1 MVEVVSKRYNIRSM
15 GMNIKNE
22 EAHRLAAQ
30 VASIYDE
37 TLTEA
42 VTVAL
47 RERLARATAQNRLE
61 SLRTL
66 AQEISIRMPKGMDR
80 ESVNSML
87 YNELGLP
94 R

>member
-1 MVEVVSKRYNIRSM
+1 
-15 GMNIKNE
+15 MNIKNE

-47 RERLARATAQNRLE
+47 RERLARATVEDRLE
-61 SLRTL
+61 RLRTL
-66 AQEISIRMPKGMDR
+66 AHEISTRMPKGMTR
-80 ESVNSML
+80 ELVDSTL

>member
-1 MVEVVSKRYNIRSM
+1 
-15 GMNIKNE
+15 MNIKNE

-47 RERLARATAQNRLE
+47 RERLARATAEDRLE
-61 SLRTL
+61 RLRTL
-66 AQEISIRMPKGMDR
+66 AHEISERMPRGMTR
-80 ESVNSML
+80 ELVDSTL

>member
-1 MVEVVSKRYNIRSM
+1 M

-47 RERLARATAQNRLE
+47 RERLARATSEDRLE
-61 SLRTL
+61 KLR
-66 AQEISIRMPKGMDR
+66 AMAREISRRMPKGMTRD
-80 ESVNSML
+80 SVDSLL
-87 YNELGLP
+87 YNEIGLP

>member
-1 MVEVVSKRYNIRSM
+1 M

-47 RERLARATAQNRLE
+47 RERLARAQAEDRFERL
-61 SLRTL
+61 RAL
-66 AQEISIRMPKGMDR
+66 ALEISVRIPKGLTSD
-80 ESVNSML
+80 SIDTML
-87 YNELGLP
+87 YNEVGLP
-94 R
+94 K

>member
-1 MVEVVSKRYNIRSM
+1 M
-15 GMNIKNE
+15 GMNIKND
-22 EAHRLAAQ
+22 EAHRLATQ

-37 TLTEA
+37 TITEA

-47 RERLARATAQNRLE
+47 RERLARATTQDRLE
-61 SLRTL
+61 KLRIL
-66 AQEISIRMPKGMDR
+66 AHEIAVQMPKGMTR
-80 ESVNSML
+80 ESVDSML

>member
-1 MVEVVSKRYNIRSM
+1 M

-22 EAHRLAAQ
+22 EAHRLATQ

-37 TLTEA
+37 TITEA

-47 RERLARATAQNRLE
+47 RERLARATTQDRLE
-61 SLRTL
+61 KLRIL
-66 AQEISIRMPKGMDR
+66 AHEIAVQIPKGMTR
-80 ESVNSML
+80 ESVDSML

-94 R
+94 RWR

>member
-1 MVEVVSKRYNIRSM
+1 
-15 GMNIKNE
+15 MNIKNE

-30 VASIYDE
+30 LASIYDE

-47 RERLARATAQNRLE
+47 RERLARATAEDRLAR
-61 SLRTL
+61 LRIL
-66 AQEISIRMPKGMDR
+66 ARDIAIRMPKGMDR
-80 ESVNSML
+80 ESVDSML

>member
-1 MVEVVSKRYNIRSM
+1 
-15 GMNIKNE
+15 MNIKNE
-22 EAHRLAAQ
+22 EAHRLATQ

-47 RERLARATAQNRLE
+47 RERLARATVEDRLE
-61 SLRTL
+61 RLRLL
-66 AQEISIRMPKGMDR
+66 AQEISIRMPKGMTR
-80 ESVNSML
+80 ESVDSL
-87 YNELGLP
+87 FYNELGLP

>member
-1 MVEVVSKRYNIRSM
+1 
-15 GMNIKNE
+15 MNIKNE

-47 RERLARATAQNRLE
+47 RERLARAQAEDRLE
-61 SLRTL
+61 RLRTL
-66 AQEISIRMPKGMDR
+66 AHEISIRMPKSMTR
-80 ESVNSML
+80 ESIDSML
-87 YNELGLP
+87 YDESGLP

>member
-1 MVEVVSKRYNIRSM
+1 
-15 GMNIKNE
+15 MNIKNE

-47 RERLARATAQNRLE
+47 RERLARATVEDRLE
-61 SLRTL
+61 RLRIL
-66 AQEISIRMPKGMDR
+66 AHEVSTRMPKGMTR
-80 ESVNSML
+80 ELVDSTL

>member
-1 MVEVVSKRYNIRSM
+1 M

-22 EAHRLAAQ
+22 EAHRLATQ
-30 VASIYDE
+30 LASIYDE
-37 TLTEA
+37 SLTEA

-47 RERLARATAQNRLE
+47 RERLARATADDRLE
-61 SLRTL
+61 RLRIL
-66 AQEISIRMPKGMDR
+66 AHDISIRMPKGLDR

>member
-1 MVEVVSKRYNIRSM
+1 MRIM

-30 VASIYDE
+30 LASIYDE

-47 RERLARATAQNRLE
+47 RERLARAQADDRLE
-61 SLRTL
+61 RLRTL
-66 AQEISIRMPKGMDR
+66 AHEISIRMPKGMTR
-80 ESVNSML
+80 ESVDSML
-87 YNELGLP
+87 YNKSGLP
-94 R
+94 Q

>member
-1 MVEVVSKRYNIRSM
+1 M
-15 GMNIKNE
+15 GMNIKND
-22 EAHRLAAQ
+22 EAHRLATQ

-37 TLTEA
+37 TITEA

-47 RERLARATAQNRLE
+47 RERLARATTQDRLE
-61 SLRTL
+61 KLRIL
-66 AQEISIRMPKGMDR
+66 AREIAVQIPKGMTR
-80 ESVNSML
+80 ESVDSML

>member
-1 MVEVVSKRYNIRSM
+1 M

-22 EAHRLAAQ
+22 EAHRLATQ

-37 TLTEA
+37 TITEA

-47 RERLARATAQNRLE
+47 RERLARATTQDRLE
-61 SLRTL
+61 KLRIL
-66 AQEISIRMPKGMDR
+66 AHEIAVQIPKGMTR
-80 ESVNSML
+80 ESVDSML

>member
-1 MVEVVSKRYNIRSM
+1 
-15 GMNIKNE
+15 MNIKNE

-47 RERLARATAQNRLE
+47 RERLARATVEDRLE
-61 SLRTL
+61 KLRIL
-66 AQEISIRMPKGMDR
+66 AHEVSTRMPKGMTR
-80 ESVNSML
+80 ELVDSTL

>member
-1 MVEVVSKRYNIRSM
+1 M

-22 EAHRLAAQ
+22 EAHRLATQ

-47 RERLARATAQNRLE
+47 RERLARAQADDRLE
-61 SLRTL
+61 RLRTL
-66 AQEISIRMPKGMDR
+66 AHEISARMPKGMTR
-80 ESVNSML
+80 ESVDSML
-87 YNELGLP
+87 YNKSGLP
-94 R
+94 Q

>member
-1 MVEVVSKRYNIRSM
+1 M

-22 EAHRLAAQ
+22 EAHRLATQ

-37 TLTEA
+37 TITEA

-47 RERLARATAQNRLE
+47 RERLAKAMTQDRLE
-61 SLRTL
+61 KLRIL
-66 AQEISIRMPKGMDR
+66 AQEIAVQMPKAMTR
-80 ESVNSML
+80 ESVDSML

-94 R
+94 RWR

>member
-1 MVEVVSKRYNIRSM
+1 M

-22 EAHRLAAQ
+22 EAHRLATQ
-30 VASIYDE
+30 LGSIYDE
-37 TLTEA
+37 SLTEA
-42 VTVAL
+42 VIVAL
-47 RERLARATAQNRLE
+47 RERLARATADDRLE
-61 SLRTL
+61 RLRIL
-66 AQEISIRMPKGMDR
+66 AHDISIRMPKGLDR

>member
-1 MVEVVSKRYNIRSM
+1 M

-22 EAHRLAAQ
+22 EAHRLATQ

-47 RERLARATAQNRLE
+47 RERLARATAQDRLE
-61 SLRTL
+61 RLRTL
-66 AQEISIRMPKGMDR
+66 AHEIALQMPKGMDR
-80 ESVNSML
+80 ESVDSML

>member
-1 MVEVVSKRYNIRSM
+1 M

-22 EAHRLAAQ
+22 EAHRLATQ
-30 VASIYDE
+30 LASIYDE
-37 TLTEA
+37 SLTEA

-47 RERLARATAQNRLE
+47 RERLARATADDRLE
-61 SLRTL
+61 RLRIL
-66 AQEISIRMPKGMDR
+66 AHEISIRMPKGLDR

>member
-1 MVEVVSKRYNIRSM
+1 M

-47 RERLARATAQNRLE
+47 RERLARATVEDRLE
-61 SLRTL
+61 KLRIL
-66 AQEISIRMPKGMDR
+66 AHEVSTRMPKGMTR
-80 ESVNSML
+80 ELVDSML

>member
-1 MVEVVSKRYNIRSM
+1 M

-47 RERLARATAQNRLE
+47 RERLARATVEDRLE
-61 SLRTL
+61 RLRIL
-66 AQEISIRMPKGMDR
+66 AHEVSTRMPKGMTR
-80 ESVNSML
+80 ELVDSTL

>member
-1 MVEVVSKRYNIRSM
+1 M

-22 EAHRLAAQ
+22 EAHRLATQ

-37 TLTEA
+37 TITEA

-47 RERLARATAQNRLE
+47 RERLAKAMTQDRLE
-61 SLRTL
+61 KLRIL
-66 AQEISIRMPKGMDR
+66 AQEIAVQMPKAMTR
-80 ESVNSML
+80 ESVDSML

>member
-1 MVEVVSKRYNIRSM
+1 M

-22 EAHRLAAQ
+22 EAHRLAVQ
-30 VASIYDE
+30 VASFYDE

-47 RERLARATAQNRLE
+47 RERLARASAESRLE
-61 SLRTL
+61 KLRELSL
-66 AQEISIRMPKGMDR
+66 EISARIPKEMTR
-80 ESVNSML
+80 ESADAML
-87 YNELGLP
+87 YNSLGLP

>member
-1 MVEVVSKRYNIRSM
+1 
-15 GMNIKNE
+15 MNIKNE

-30 VASIYDE
+30 VASIYEE

-47 RERLARATAQNRLE
+47 RERLARAQADDRLE
-61 SLRTL
+61 RLRTL
-66 AQEISIRMPKGMDR
+66 AREISARMPKGMTR
-80 ESVNSML
+80 ESVDSML
-87 YNELGLP
+87 YNESGLP

>member
-1 MVEVVSKRYNIRSM
+1 M

-22 EAHRLAAQ
+22 EAHRLATQ
-30 VASIYDE
+30 LASIYDE
-37 TLTEA
+37 SLTQA

-47 RERLARATAQNRLE
+47 RERLARATADDRLE
-61 SLRTL
+61 RLRLL
-66 AQEISIRMPKGMDR
+66 ALDISTRMPKGATR

-87 YNELGLP
+87 YDELGLP

>member
-1 MVEVVSKRYNIRSM
+1 M

-47 RERLARATAQNRLE
+47 RERLARAQADDRLE
-61 SLRTL
+61 RLRSL
-66 AQEISIRMPKGMDR
+66 AHEISIRIPKDMTRD
-80 ESVNSML
+80 SVDSML
-87 YNELGLP
+87 YHESGLP